1 MPDLI
6 LASASPRRCELL
18 AQIGIVPDVIEA
30 ADLEETVLSGEL
42 PRVHAARLAE
52 EKAKAVAIK
61 YPDAWVLG
69 ADTVVACGRRI
80 LPKAEDM
87 ETAKACLEMMSG
99 RRHRV
104 HGGIAVV
111 LPGGRVRARTVETRV
126 RFKRLE
132 QAEVSAYL
140 ACGEWQGKAGG
151 YAIQGRAAAFVADL
165 NGSYSNVVGLSLYET
180 AALLREHW
188 PK

>member
-1 MPDLI
+1 MCIRD
-6 LASASPRRCELL
+6 
-18 AQIGIVPDVIEA
+18 
-30 ADLEETVLSGEL
+30 
-42 PRVHAARLAE
+42 
-52 EKAKAVAIK
+52 
-61 YPDAWVLG
+61 
-69 ADTVVACGRRI
+69 
-80 LPKAEDM
+80 
-87 ETAKACLEMMSG
+87 
-99 RRHRV
+99 
-104 HGGIAVV
+104 
-111 LPGGRVRARTVETRV
+111 RVRARSVETRV

-151 YAIQGRAAAFVADL
+151 YAIQGCAAAFVADL